1 MQTCVCELQP
11 TRLFSRCLIT
21 AWVLFIN
28 TINTQPGPRD
38 HFAIKRKPSVLWLS
52 FAGSPA
58 WPEDRYSD
66 STCLPSLSLPFPPRH
81 PPRPAA
87 APGAAA
93 NVNPK
98 PPGPLP
104 QHPGC
109 KRTSCPELHAAPRA
123 CVWLERARQGFRGSS
138 VAAAG
143 AESQRHRIQVQLP
156 GLGFPIRKREMTT
169 VTTAGVSR
177 EYLM

>member
-1 MQTCVCELQP
+1 MSTTTTKDLCAWHRRTCMHTCVCKLQP

-21 AWVLFIN
+21 AWVFFIN

-38 HFAIKRKPSVLWLS
+38 HFAIKRKPSVLRLS

-81 PPRPAA
+81 PPARGPS
-87 APGAAA
+87 PRAAA
-93 NVNPK
+93 NLNPK

-104 QHPGC
+104 QHLVC
-109 KRTSCPELHAAPRA
+109 KQTHVPSR
-123 CVWLERARQGFRGSS
+123 
-138 VAAAG
+138 AAG
-143 AESQRHRIQVQLP
+143 GPVGLRLDGEGEAGLP
-156 GLGFPIRKREMTT
+156 GQLGGRCW
-169 VTTAGVSR
+169 S
-177 EYLM
+177 